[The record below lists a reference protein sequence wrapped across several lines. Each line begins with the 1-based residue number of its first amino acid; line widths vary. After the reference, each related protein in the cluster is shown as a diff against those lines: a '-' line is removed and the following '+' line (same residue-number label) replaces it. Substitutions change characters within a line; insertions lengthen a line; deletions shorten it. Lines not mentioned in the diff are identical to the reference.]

1 MFRNVAI
8 TVAAI
13 FLFCLLSQA
22 QKSRFKDR
30 IDVSLNAAG
39 AISKQSAGNGVTLTP
54 TQGSGIFGSLRFRLA
69 KRSSLEVTIGRAK
82 NSQLFNAPPLQYRIQ
97 GPITEVTG
105 SYVYRLA
112 KRGKFEPFFIG
123 GAGVLVFSPN
133 ETKVFDVVADTGA
146 TRETRPTFL
155 YGGGVD
161 YQLHSHIAIRAQ
173 YRGLFYRAPDYHLG
187 NLVTGSN
194 GHLAEPSLG
203 VVFKF

>member
-13 FLFCLLSQA
+13 FLFCMLSQA
-22 QKSRFKDR
+22 QKSRFLNR
-30 IDVSLNAAG
+30 LDVSLNAAG
-39 AISKQSAGNGVTLTP
+39 VISKQSAGNGISLSP
-54 TQGSGIFGSLRFRLA
+54 TQGGGFFGSLRFKLA
-69 KRSSLEVTIGRAK
+69 ARSSLEVTIGRAK
-82 NSQLFNAPPLQYRIQ
+82 NSQLFDAPPLQYRIQ
-97 GPITEVTG
+97 GPVTEVTG
-105 SYVYRLA
+105 AYVFRLR
-112 KRGKFEPFFIG
+112 KRGKFEPFFLG

-133 ETKVFDVVADTGA
+133 TTKVFNVVADTGA

-155 YGGGVD
+155 YGGGID
-161 YQLHSHIAIRAQ
+161 YQLRSHIAIRAQ